1 MNDIVKVLLSKK
13 IIVLAATV
21 VICLFICFISKR
33 VILKIFSIKNKNIDI
48 KKKRTIVNLISNV
61 FRLFIISI
69 GGIIILQAF
78 GVDTASLVA
87 SLGVFSLVVGLA
99 IQDVLK
105 DFISGIY
112 LVFEGQYSIGD
123 WVKIG
128 DFKGEVL
135 PSNFRT
141 TRLKAYSGE
150 IKIIS
155 NRNIS
160 EIINY
165 SLSNSA
171 AIVDISVAYDSDLTK
186 VRQVL
191 DAICDEL
198 KEKKAI
204 KDISCLGVETLSD
217 SSIVFRI
224 VAFDEYS
231 KSISLA
237 RFIKEKVVI
246 AFNNNKIVIPFFQVV
261 VHNE

>member
-1 MNDIVKVLLSKK
+1 MNDLFKVLLSKK
-13 IIVLAATV
+13 IIVLIATV
-21 VICLFICFISKR
+21 LICLFICFVSKR
-33 VILKIFSIKNKNIDI
+33 IILKIFSFKNKNIDI
-48 KKKRTIVNLISNV
+48 KKKKTIVNLISNV
-61 FRLFIISI
+61 FRLFIISVS
-69 GGIIILQAF
+69 GIIILQTF

-87 SLGVFSLVVGLA
+87 SLGVFSLVIGLA

-141 TRLKAYSGE
+141 TKLKAYSGE

-155 NRNIS
+155 NRNIT

-171 AIVDISVAYDSDLTK
+171 AIVDVSVAYDSDLTK

-191 DAICDEL
+191 DDLCIDL
-198 KEKKAI
+198 KEKKII
-204 KDISCLGVETLSD
+204 KDISCLGVETLAD

-231 KSISLA
+231 KSISLS
-237 RFIKEKVVI
+237 RLIKEKIVV